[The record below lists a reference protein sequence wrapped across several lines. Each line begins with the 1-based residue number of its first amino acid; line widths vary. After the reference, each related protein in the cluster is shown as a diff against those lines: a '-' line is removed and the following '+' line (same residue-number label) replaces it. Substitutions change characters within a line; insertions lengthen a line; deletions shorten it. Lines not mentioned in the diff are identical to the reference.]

1 MNIVVEPAPPSVRPS
16 VREPVRQW
24 EAPQIECYETRPEVT
39 AYAGGDGPWAN
50 H

>member
-1 MNIVVEPAPPSVRPS
+1 MNTIVEPTTLP
-16 VREPVRQW
+16 VREPVREW